1 MSWPISKTSLHAS
14 APLAA
19 AIGPAGAWDPAPG
32 TGKEALA
39 GCGVGPSPLGGGG
52 AWAWLLLQA
61 GNSQPHPPQSLLP
74 GFPPPA
80 PGSAAT
86 PVQGFSKEGI
96 QTSPWETLLHLFMKT
111 PNTASTAASL
121 FGSFCISPGEYSPD
135 PAPRDRA
142 L

>member
-1 MSWPISKTSLHAS
+1 MLLH
-14 APLAA
+14 
-19 AIGPAGAWDPAPG
+19 
-32 TGKEALA
+32 
-39 GCGVGPSPLGGGG
+39 PSPLPLAQRVPGTLHLGQGRRHLQAVVWGQVPWGGGG

>member
-1 MSWPISKTSLHAS
+1 MLLHLP
-14 APLAA
+14 AP

-32 TGKEALA
+32 TGKGALA

-52 AWAWLLLQA
+52 MGVASTA
-61 GNSQPHPPQSLLP
+61 GGELSAFTHPSPHFP

-111 PNTASTAASL
+111 PYSASTAASL

-135 PAPRDRA
+135 PEPRDRA